1 MAKYEYKVKGVD
13 YVVEIQDIEGNIA
26 NVTVNGI
33 PFEVE
38 MKQPVK
44 SSKQKVK
51 LTDGQNNISASSVAS
66 AGSAAGSSSAAS
78 SDSASSSKQATPAA
92 GKPVV
97 APLPGTIKSCYNTA
111 SVSGQNSVGGVS
123 GYNYGGTIKSC
134 YNTASVS
141 GQYSVGGVC
150 GDNYEGPITNCYY
163 LSGTV
168 ADGKGG
174 IGGKDDENGKAV
186 EMSKD
191 RFKSGEVAWLLN
203 GSKSVST
210 EESTLAWYQKL
221 GENADAYPVLTST
234 GDNTVYGGYQH
245 GSRVRFF
252 SNTVQ
257 HSTGEC
263 KLNCVKLQ

>member
-51 LTDGQNNISASSVAS
+51 LSDVQNNISASSVAS

-97 APLPGTIKSCYNTA
+97 APLPGTINEIKVKVGDKVNTGDTVVVLEA
-111 SVSGQNSVGGVS
+111 MKMQNNINAETS
-123 GYNYGGTIKSC
+123 GTITSINVNK
-134 YNTASVS
+134 
-141 GQYSVGGVC
+141 
-150 GDNYEGPITNCYY
+150 GDAVMEG
-163 LSGTV
+163 
-168 ADGKGG
+168 D
-174 IGGKDDENGKAV
+174 
-186 EMSKD
+186 
-191 RFKSGEVAWLLN
+191 
-203 GSKSVST
+203 
-210 EESTLAWYQKL
+210 TLVTIA
-221 GENADAYPVLTST
+221 
-234 GDNTVYGGYQH
+234 
-245 GSRVRFF
+245 
-252 SNTVQ
+252 
-257 HSTGEC
+257 
-263 KLNCVKLQ
+263 